1 MEFYSAFGKT
11 PEAARGGPCFPF
23 HNGKPRFFQIPAY
36 SCIVQPP
43 LSDGDHRDIVVAARL
58 VGGVHQT
65 ADRLFRTCGLYD
77 GVYIIGLYHVGQT
90 VRTDNQ
96 RSLIGKWEIQRVTLH
111 RLLHTQGP
119 GDEVLARMVL
129 GFALGELAFS
139 SMACTMEWSRVICS
153 MPPSVTK

>member
-23 HNGKPRFFQIPAY
+23 HNGNPRFFQIPAY

-96 RSLIGKWEIQRVTLH
+96 RSLIGKWEIQSHCTVSSTPKARVMKCL
-111 RLLHTQGP
+111 RGWF
-119 GDEVLARMVL
+119 LASLWVSWP
-129 GFALGELAFS
+129 FS